1 MNNESNNL
9 EESINKN
16 CILYIYAK
24 EPEAIARQQFI
35 LESYCES
42 MGLNPI
48 KIYKDTGK
56 NFLDNKESLNL
67 MLLENTNN
75 DIIVFDET
83 RLSRKIEDLIMINK
97 MCDARNLRVF
107 SFKTGY
113 FVFDEF
119 KIINLEDM
127 EI

>member
-24 EPEAIARQQFI
+24 EPDTIARQQFI

-119 KIINLEDM
+119 KIMMTKNLKK
-127 EI
+127 